1 MYNQRT
7 YHDSVYYVCVSQSKT
22 VTIKMFKYKW
32 KSLKFSKW
40 AGTDANHEKM
50 FCLMYAD
57 FEIARV
63 DRDSKLVIKIV
74 NESEY

>member
-1 MYNQRT
+1 
-7 YHDSVYYVCVSQSKT
+7 
-22 VTIKMFKYKW
+22 MFKYKW
-32 KSLKFSKW
+32 KALKFSKW